1 MNQLQLGI
9 SASEKNDTGSK
20 GCQTSQETLRFCKL
34 RQNFA
39 AIFALAV
46 IWNQTFT
53 KCLWPLPGPMVTQN
67 ILLED
72 LHCEQ
77 SKVTGTQAV
86 LTSTVK

>member
-46 IWNQTFT
+46 I
-53 KCLWPLPGPMVTQN
+53 
-67 ILLED
+67 
-72 LHCEQ
+72 
-77 SKVTGTQAV
+77 
-86 LTSTVK
+86 